1 MFCGGTNDVALTA
14 DGMTMAQAFATMYR
28 DTPWKAVYASPLQRA
43 VDTAR
48 ATANFTAHAV
58 IIDPA
63 LTEINYGAWD
73 GLTAEVVDREFHD
86 DYVRWTADPAWN
98 APTDG
103 ETAVALARRML
114 GVVERIT
121 HATPHGDVLV
131 VSHKAAIRAL
141 LCALLGVDVG
151 RFRFRFG
158 CPVASVSIVEF
169 GPRGPLALTVADRSH
184 LDARLRGLPGT

>member
-1 MFCGGTNDVALTA
+1 MFCGGTNNVALTD
-14 DGMTMAQAFATMYR
+14 DGVAMAQAFATMYR
-28 DTPWKAVYASPLQRA
+28 HTPWKAVYASPLQRA
-43 VDTAR
+43 VDTAQ
-48 ATANFTAHAV
+48 ATANFTTHRV
-58 IIDPA
+58 VIDPA

-73 GLTAEVVDREFHD
+73 GLSAEVVDRDFHD

-131 VSHKAAIRAL
+131 VSHKAGIRTL

-151 RFRFRFG
+151 RFRFRFA

-184 LDARLRGLPGT
+184 LDARLRELPGT